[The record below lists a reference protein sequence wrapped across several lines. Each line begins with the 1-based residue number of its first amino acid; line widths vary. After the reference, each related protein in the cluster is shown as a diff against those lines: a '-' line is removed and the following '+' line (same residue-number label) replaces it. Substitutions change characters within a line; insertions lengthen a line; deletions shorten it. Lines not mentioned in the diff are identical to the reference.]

1 MMVQTTTKYI
11 CDICGCEIKK
21 RELPF
26 DCISFL
32 LGDRIIIADGI
43 IGRRIKFDVCNSCF
57 ENMKEFCKSKKEGAK
72 TQEKRN
78 SAETLESN
86 GRENLPV

>member
-1 MMVQTTTKYI
+1 MVSTETVLL
-11 CDICGCEIKK
+11 CEVAEMFAAIEHCKMK
-21 RELPF
+21 EAIEEAY
-26 DCISFL
+26 DCIAVL
-32 LGDRIIIADGI
+32 LRIVDVLE
-43 IGRRIKFDVCNSCF
+43 GRQALGNPT
-57 ENMKEFCKSKKEGAK
+57 KKEGAK